1 MIRGED
7 IKKFWD
13 YNVEEFGKDEISWV
27 VEDFGLDLSRIED
40 EALESASEEEL
51 KVLYADIV
59 YMILNE
65 LNSGD
70 FNSMY
75 DVLSDIM
82 ELSKEDIDYLL
93 DW

>member
-27 VEDFGLDLSRIED
+27 VEDFGFDLSRIED